1 MRDHVLCSLQMKIAD
16 KIFEICINKY
26 EPFIYKME
34 CSFFPV
40 YVMALMIKN
49 GEDYTFAKSEKYLES
64 YVLLHCRCERVRL
77 RSQTP
82 ALIRIIET
90 QLKFNYTDD

>member
-16 KIFEICINKY
+16 EVFEICINMNHLSTKWNVN
-26 EPFIYKME
+26 FS
-34 CSFFPV
+34 CLWVLAF
-40 YVMALMIKN
+40 MIKN
-49 GEDYTFAKSEKYLES
+49 GEDSTFAKSEKYLES
-64 YVLLHCRCERVRL
+64 NVLLHCRCERVRL

>member
-1 MRDHVLCSLQMKIAD
+1 MFIFSCLWVL
-16 KIFEICINKY
+16 
-26 EPFIYKME
+26 
-34 CSFFPV
+34 
-40 YVMALMIKN
+40 ALMIKN

-64 YVLLHCRCERVRL
+64 YVLLHSRCERVRL

-90 QLKFNYTDD
+90 QLNFNYTDD